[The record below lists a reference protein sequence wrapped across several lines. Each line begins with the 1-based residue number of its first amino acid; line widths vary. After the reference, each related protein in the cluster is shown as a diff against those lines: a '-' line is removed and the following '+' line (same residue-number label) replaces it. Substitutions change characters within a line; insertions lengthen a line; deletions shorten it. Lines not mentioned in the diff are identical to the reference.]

1 MKYKLVIFDLDGTIL
16 DTLED
21 LTNSVN
27 YALNKNKL
35 AQRTI
40 DEVRCFVGNGI
51 KKLIERAVP
60 SNTESNIV
68 EQVFEDFKIHYV
80 KHSADNTKPYQGIKE
95 MIETLRSAGC
105 KTAVVSNKADVA
117 VGPLCESFFPNMFDI
132 AIGEREGIRKK
143 PSPDSVLE
151 VLDRLN
157 MEKKDAVY
165 IGDSEVDI
173 QTAAN
178 AGIDV
183 ISVNWGFRNEEF
195 LREQGAQI
203 IVKRSEEI
211 AELVL

>member
-211 AELVL
+211 TELVL